1 MQKSTF
7 LKSFF
12 ELVDMSSSYSKD
24 QKSIGG
30 SYEKILAILL
40 VLIISLSVGCSF
52 SNKKYIEKIK
62 LFNAEILSIEKEISD
77 TNFIIQDVWNAAIKG
92 SEEAVTTEGTKLGR
106 FIEGDKEK
114 YDFNTAI
121 RVLYNSE
128 NEDFNNFNDMKTSC
142 IKKVDSL
149 DESLTKISKVPQE
162 HQKLYDLCQNN
173 YDLIKEYLITVTDP
187 TGSYLSYTE
196 YIDELS
202 NQIISNSEKLHSEII
217 LLEK

>member
-1 MQKSTF
+1 
-7 LKSFF
+7 
-12 ELVDMSSSYSKD
+12 MSLLITGRVIQKD
-24 QKSIGG
+24 QKSIVG
-30 SYEKILAILL
+30 SYKKTLAILL
-40 VLIISLSVGCSF
+40 ALIIILSVGCSF

-62 LFNAEILSIEKEISD
+62 LFDAEILSVEKEISD
-77 TNFIIQDVWNAAIKG
+77 TNFIIRDVWNAAIKG
-92 SEEAVTTEGTKLGR
+92 SEEDVTTEGTKLGR

-128 NEDFNNFNDMKTSC
+128 NEDFNNFNDMKTRC
-142 IKKVDSL
+142 IEKVDSL
-149 DESLTKISKVPQE
+149 NESLTKISEVPKGY
-162 HQKLYDLCQNN
+162 QKLHGLCQNN

-187 TGSYLSYTE
+187 TGSYLPYTE

-202 NQIISNSEKLHSEII
+202 NQIISNSELLNTEIM